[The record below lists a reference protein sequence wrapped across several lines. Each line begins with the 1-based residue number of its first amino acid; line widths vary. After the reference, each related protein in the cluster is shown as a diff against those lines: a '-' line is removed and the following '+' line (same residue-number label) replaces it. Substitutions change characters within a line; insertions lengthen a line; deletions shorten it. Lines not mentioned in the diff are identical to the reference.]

1 MKIITTG
8 LLSAGL
14 LFGTAA
20 VADHHGGNHNGDHDG
35 MPTQEEC
42 EALRQARDNAME
54 SGENM
59 SDEDRRRLEICERGI
74 EIEMNGDDEHDH

>member
-14 LFGTAA
+14 LFGAAA
-20 VADHHGGNHNGDHDG
+20 VADHHGGDHDG

-42 EALRQARDNAME
+42 EALMQARDDAME
-54 SGENM
+54 TGEEM
-59 SDEDRRRLEICERGI
+59 SDEDRHRLEICERGI
-74 EIEMNGDDEHDH
+74 EIEMNDDGDHDHDH